1 MMTGFDLLAILLI
14 VACVL
19 AVVRAAARAQRRR
32 DRAAWITDDAW
43 RALERRARGLS

>member
-14 VACVL
+14 IACVL
-19 AVVRAAARAQRRR
+19 VIVRAALVAQRRR
-32 DRAAWITDDAW
+32 DRARWITDDAW